1 MATTEKMT
9 IHKALAEL
17 KVLDKRITSSI
28 SVQFCV
34 ANKHSN
40 EKISG
45 LALKDW
51 KDIAQSNYQKAND
64 MIRRN
69 EAIKRAITLSNA
81 TTKVKIGDDE
91 YTVAE
96 AIWMK
101 NHGMD
106 SYMMLLRALQDQ
118 YGKAKVQCERENG
131 ETLEKRADE
140 YIFGLFG
147 SKEKAAGEEIENLR
161 KTFIESQQYEI
172 VDPIKIAEEIQ
183 RLEEKISS
191 FESEVDAAL
200 SVSNAITEIKITY

>member
-64 MIRRN
+64 LIRRN

-106 SYMMLLRALQDQ
+106 SYMMLLRALQNQ
-118 YGKAKVQCERENG
+118 YGKAKIQCERENG

-183 RLEEKISS
+183 YLEEKISS

-200 SVSNAITEIKITY
+200 SVSNATTEIEITY

>member
-64 MIRRN
+64 LIHRN

-81 TTKVKIGDDE
+81 TTKVKVGDEE

-106 SYMMLLRALQDQ
+106 SYKMLLRELQNQ
-118 YGKAKVQCERENG
+118 YGKAKIQCERENG

-183 RLEEKISS
+183 YLEEKISS

>member
-64 MIRRN
+64 LIRRN

-106 SYMMLLRALQDQ
+106 SYMMLLRALQNQ
-118 YGKAKVQCERENG
+118 YGKAKIQCERENG

-183 RLEEKISS
+183 YLEEKISS

>member
-51 KDIAQSNYQKAND
+51 KDIAQFNYQKAND
-64 MIRRN
+64 LIRRN

-106 SYMMLLRALQDQ
+106 SYKMLLRSLQNQ
-118 YGKAKVQCERENG
+118 YGKAKIQCERENG

-183 RLEEKISS
+183 YLEEKISS

-200 SVSNAITEIKITY
+200 SVSNATTEIGITY

>member
-1 MATTEKMT
+1 MT

-51 KDIAQSNYQKAND
+51 KGIAQSNFQRAND
-64 MIRRN
+64 LIRKN

-106 SYMMLLRALQDQ
+106 FNKMLLRELQDQ
-118 YGKAKVQCERENG
+118 YGKAKIKCERENG
-131 ETLEKRADE
+131 NTLENRADE

-147 SKEKAAGEEIENLR
+147 SKEKADGEEIENLR

-183 RLEEKISS
+183 HLEEKISS

-200 SVSNAITEIKITY
+200 SVSNATTEIKITY

>member
-17 KVLDKRITSSI
+17 KVLDKRITASV

-64 MIRRN
+64 LIRKN

-106 SYMMLLRALQDQ
+106 SYMMLLRALQNQ

-172 VDPIKIAEEIQ
+172 VDPIQIAEEIQ

-200 SVSNAITEIKITY
+200 SVSNAITEIKIAY

>member
-17 KVLDKRITSSI
+17 KVLDKRITSSV

-45 LALKDW
+45 LALKNW

-64 MIRRN
+64 LIRRN
-69 EAIKRAITLSNA
+69 EAIKRAITISNA

-106 SYMMLLRALQDQ
+106 SYKMLLRALQNQ
-118 YGKAKVQCERENG
+118 YGKAKVQCDRENG
-131 ETLEKRADE
+131 DTLEKRADE
-140 YIFGLFG
+140 YVFGLFG

-183 RLEEKISS
+183 YLEEKISS

-200 SVSNAITEIKITY
+200 SVSNANTEIEITY

>member
-51 KDIAQSNYQKAND
+51 KDIAQSSYQKAND
-64 MIRRN
+64 LIRRN

-81 TTKVKIGDDE
+81 TTKVKVGDEE

-106 SYMMLLRALQDQ
+106 SYKMLLWELQNQ
-118 YGKAKVQCERENG
+118 YGKAKIQCERENG

-183 RLEEKISS
+183 YLEEKISS

-200 SVSNAITEIKITY
+200 SVSNATTEIEIIY

>member
-51 KDIAQSNYQKAND
+51 KDIAQSSYQKAND
-64 MIRRN
+64 LIRRN

-106 SYMMLLRALQDQ
+106 SYKMLLRELQNQ

-172 VDPIKIAEEIQ
+172 VDPINIAEEIQ

>member
-51 KDIAQSNYQKAND
+51 KDIAQSSYQKAND
-64 MIRRN
+64 LIRRN

-81 TTKVKIGDDE
+81 TTKVKVGDEE

-106 SYMMLLRALQDQ
+106 SYKMLLRELQNQ
-118 YGKAKVQCERENG
+118 YGKAKIQCERENG

-183 RLEEKISS
+183 YLEEKISS

-200 SVSNAITEIKITY
+200 SVSNATTEIEIIY

>member
-64 MIRRN
+64 LIRRN

-81 TTKVKIGDDE
+81 TTKVKVGDEE

-106 SYMMLLRALQDQ
+106 SYKMLLRELQNQ
-118 YGKAKVQCERENG
+118 YGKAKIQCERENG

-183 RLEEKISS
+183 YLEEKISS

-200 SVSNAITEIKITY
+200 SVSNATTEIEIIY

>member
-64 MIRRN
+64 LIRRN

-81 TTKVKIGDDE
+81 ITKVKIGDDE

-106 SYMMLLRALQDQ
+106 SYMMLLRELQNQ
-118 YGKAKVQCERENG
+118 YGKAKIQCERENG

-183 RLEEKISS
+183 YLEEKISS

-200 SVSNAITEIKITY
+200 SVSNATTEIEITY

>member
-17 KVLDKRITSSI
+17 KVLDKRITASV

-64 MIRRN
+64 LIRRN

-106 SYMMLLRALQDQ
+106 SYKMLLRELQNQ
-118 YGKAKVQCERENG
+118 YGKAKIQCERENG
-131 ETLEKRADE
+131 KTLEKRADE

-183 RLEEKISS
+183 YLEEKISS

>member
-51 KDIAQSNYQKAND
+51 KDIAQSSYQKAND
-64 MIRRN
+64 LIRRN

-106 SYMMLLRALQDQ
+106 SYKMLLRELQNQ

-183 RLEEKISS
+183 YLEEKISS

>member
-17 KVLDKRITSSI
+17 KVLDKRITLSI

-64 MIRRN
+64 LIRRN

-106 SYMMLLRALQDQ
+106 SYKMLLRSLQNQ
-118 YGKAKVQCERENG
+118 YGKAKIQCERENG

-183 RLEEKISS
+183 YLEEKISS

-200 SVSNAITEIKITY
+200 SVSNAITEIAITY

>member
-64 MIRRN
+64 LIRRN

-106 SYMMLLRALQDQ
+106 SYMMLLRALQNQ
-118 YGKAKVQCERENG
+118 YGKAKIQCERENG

-183 RLEEKISS
+183 CLEEKISS

-200 SVSNAITEIKITY
+200 SVSNATTEIEITY

>member
-64 MIRRN
+64 LIRRN

-81 TTKVKIGDDE
+81 TTKVKVGDEE

-106 SYMMLLRALQDQ
+106 SYKMLLQELQNQ
-118 YGKAKVQCERENG
+118 YGKAKIQCERENG

-147 SKEKAAGEEIENLR
+147 SKEKTDGEEIENLR

-172 VDPIKIAEEIQ
+172 VDPNKIADKIQ

-200 SVSNAITEIKITY
+200 SVSNAITEIEITY